1 MHCGHFQSRRHMS
14 TRWDDVNCQVQ
25 CVRCN
30 IFSQGEQFKFG
41 QKLDIV
47 YGEGTAK
54 ALELKAKKSKKFM
67 RCDIEEL
74 IEYYTRKHYTQGK
87 ITELS
92 EKDIKDKKYKHWR
105 LFDITKHNF

>member
-1 MHCGHFQSRRHMS
+1 MS

-54 ALELKAKKSKKFM
+54 GLEKKARKTKKLM
-67 RCDIEEL
+67 RCDIMEL
-74 IEYYTRKHYTQGK
+74 IDYYKNKNER
-87 ITELS
+87 
-92 EKDIKDKKYKHWR
+92 
-105 LFDITKHNF
+105 

>member
-30 IFSQGEQFKFG
+30 IFSQGEQFRFG

-54 ALELKAKKSKKFM
+54 ALELKAKKSQKFM

-74 IEYYTRKHYTQGK
+74 IEYYKN
-87 ITELS
+87 ES
-92 EKDIKDKKYKHWR
+92 
-105 LFDITKHNF
+105 